1 MMKPLLLAMLAL
13 LGAACSLPPEEELP
27 VPFTTIAM
35 GERSGILRPKN
46 VVVRTADEWARL
58 WKLHD
63 AGDAGR
69 RPSIDF
75 SRDMVIAVFRG
86 QRPTAGYGVRI
97 MDVRQTPDE
106 LQVHVRE
113 RRPDTRTVLAQVL
126 TCPYVMIRLPKK
138 DLPVRFVFGD

>member
-1 MMKPLLLAMLAL
+1 MKPLLLALLAL

-35 GERSGILRPKN
+35 GERSGILQPKN
-46 VVVRTADEWARL
+46 VVVRTAGEWARL
-58 WKLHD
+58 WQRHD
-63 AGDAGR
+63 AGDAGK

-75 SRDMVIAVFRG
+75 NRDMVIAVFRG

-97 MDVRQTPDE
+97 TDVRQTPDE

-113 RRPDTRTVLAQVL
+113 RRPDTGAVLAQVQ
-126 TCPYVMIRLPKK
+126 TYPYVMIRLPKK
-138 DLPVRFVFGD
+138 DLPVRFTLGD